1 MFVLPISKTP
11 EWWQL
16 SSLERHTSFYPHVDS
31 GSGCPVHGHAR
42 TAQDGISTIFRRL
55 YHNPDGYERPGEFD
69 FITYFECE
77 DDHIQTFCKVHEGL
91 RDTAR
96 NPEWRYVKE
105 GPLWRG
111 HRVLRW

>member
-1 MFVLPISKTP
+1 M
-11 EWWQL
+11 Q
-16 SSLERHTSFYPHVDS
+16 
-31 GSGCPVHGHAR
+31 GHAR
-42 TAQDGISTIFRRL
+42 AAEEGIASIYRRL

-69 FITYFECE
+69 FLTYFECE
-77 DDHIQTFCKVHEGL
+77 DPHVETFGRVHAAL

-96 NPEWRYVKE
+96 NPEWRYVEE